1 MSTLNKLKYAV
12 LLAIC
17 ANNAYADDAS
27 DARIAKLQKMLEDQ
41 QVQMQAIAEELKVL
55 QKKAPAVAAATG
67 GKDEEQEQ
75 KWQIDAMSEEL
86 KALEQRPT
94 VFVSEKDGIGLKSSN
109 GDFSIKFHGL
119 VQADY
124 RNVDADTINLA
135 TANTNITSGWM
146 VRKARPWIEGSLFG
160 WIDYRLTPE
169 FATTTPNVATVST
182 GTTTVNGSTTLG
194 SPEVIDAFFD
204 AKFKP
209 WLKLRVGKFKP
220 FVGLARLQSDVDG
233 KFVEQS
239 FVTANLLPQRDV
251 GASVFGDVFDSK
263 LSYAIGY
270 SNGVIDGGDQSV
282 ALDGNDDK
290 EFTARVF
297 AQPFK
302 GNGTPLA
309 GLGFG
314 IANTSINQ
322 RGANTNS
329 GTSQLPSFRSF
340 SQLNFFSY
348 TTTPGQAAFADGR
361 RTRWAPQM
369 YYYYGPFGLMSEYAS
384 ESQAVTRSTNH
395 QTLDNKAWQATFSY
409 LLTGE
414 DASYSGVK
422 PQQAFNPNGG
432 GWGAWEL
439 VGRVSKMTVDDKA
452 FIGTA
457 TTRLSN
463 IATSAKTAKAW
474 GLGVNWYLNNYT
486 RFALD
491 YENTSFDGG
500 AAGSLASTTAITKLV
515 DKKTEKAMIGR
526 LQVSF

>member
-1 MSTLNKLKYAV
+1 LRLIVFNKRGYEMKSLPLNQDWKLKCGV
-12 LLAIC
+12 LLALC
-17 ANNAYADDAS
+17 VSNAYAEGS
-27 DARIAKLQKMLEDQ
+27 DSDRIVQLQKMLETQ
-41 QVQMQAIAEELKVL
+41 QKMMQEQQWQMNAMADELKGL
-55 QKKAPAVAAATG
+55 QQKPAAVT
-67 GKDEEQEQ
+67 
-75 KWQIDAMSEEL
+75 S
-86 KALEQRPT
+86 P
-94 VFVSEKDGIGLKSSN
+94 KDGIGLKSSD
-109 GDFSIKFHGL
+109 GDFTIKLHGL

-124 RNVDADTINLA
+124 RDVNADTVNLA
-135 TANTNITSGWM
+135 TANTSVTSGWM
-146 VRKARPWIEGSLFG
+146 VRKARPWIEGTLFG
-160 WIDYRLTPE
+160 WIDYKLTPE
-169 FATTTPNVATVST
+169 FATTTSNVATVST
-182 GTTTVNGSTTLG
+182 GTSTVNGSTTIG
-194 SPEVIDAFFD
+194 SPEVIDAYFD

-233 KFVEQS
+233 KFLEQS

-251 GASVFGDVFDSK
+251 GASLFGDVLDGK
-263 LSYAIGY
+263 LNYAVGY

-282 ALDGNDDK
+282 ALDSNNDK

-302 GNGTPLA
+302 GNGSALA
-309 GLGFG
+309 GLGVG
-314 IANTSINQ
+314 LAGTSINQ

-348 TTTPGQAAFADGR
+348 TTTAGQAAYADGQ
-361 RTRWAPQM
+361 RTRWSPQM
-369 YYYYGPFGLMSEYAS
+369 YYYYGPFGLMAEYAR

-395 QTLDNKAWQATFSY
+395 QTLDNDAWQATFSY

-414 DASYSGVK
+414 DASYGGVK

-439 VGRVSKMTVDDKA
+439 VARLSEMNIDDKA
-452 FIGTA
+452 FIGTS

-474 GLGVNWYLNNYT
+474 GVGVNWYLNNYT
-486 RFALD
+486 RFSLD

-500 AAGSLASTTAITKLV
+500 AAGSAANGTTITKLV
-515 DKKTEKAMIGR
+515 DKNDERTMIGR